1 MNLIRG
7 LIAVDPIRRF
17 PTAEAADVMK
27 DGAAGFQKQLVKG
40 DLSSEYENEI
50 RGWLR
55 DLGDAKF

>member
-1 MNLIRG
+1 
-7 LIAVDPIRRF
+7 LIAADPIRRF

-27 DGAAGFQKQLVKG
+27 DGAAGFQRQFVKG